1 MFKIF
6 SKPNCTFCTQAKQLL
21 ESRDM
26 SFEELVIDVG
36 QEKQD
41 GVTYVQAAD
50 LKALVPTARTVPQIF
65 HNESHIGGFTE
76 LKRYLT
82 ENATL

>member
-21 ESRDM
+21 ASKDI

-41 GVTYVQAAD
+41 GVKYVQASD
-50 LKALVPTARTVPQIF
+50 LKELVPTAKTVPQIF
-65 HNESHIGGFTE
+65 FNESHIGGFTE
-76 LKRYLT
+76 LKKYLSD
-82 ENATL
+82 NATV